1 MSGDFLGVNLQDFA
15 IGMQGG
21 FAWVFL
27 LQKPKAKYL
36 LPHGMV
42 GGILGNYGG
51 FVLQAMIEKSAS
63 EICITISSDASSH
76 LACFLVGFGSTT
88 LLHLFIK
95 LIGSKT
101 KRLIE

>member
-1 MSGDFLGVNLQDFA
+1 MSGDFLGINLQDFA

-36 LPHGMV
+36 LAHGAV
-42 GGILGNYGG
+42 GGLAGNYGG
-51 FVLQAMIEKSAS
+51 FVLQAIIEKTTS
-63 EICITISSDASSH
+63 EICLTISRDASSH
-76 LACFLVGFGSTT
+76 LGCFLVGFGSMT

-95 LIGSKT
+95 CIESKA
-101 KRLIE
+101 KRLRE